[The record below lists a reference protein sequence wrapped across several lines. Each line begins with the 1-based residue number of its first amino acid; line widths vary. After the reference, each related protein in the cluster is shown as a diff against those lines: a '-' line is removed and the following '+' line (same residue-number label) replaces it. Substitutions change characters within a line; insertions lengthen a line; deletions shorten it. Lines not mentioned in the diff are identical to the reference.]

1 MHVHANASSSAQG
14 VDNSPAQQA
23 RSKYNSER
31 SPGFGLIVTQLARG
45 VYDPSNTANSLTS
58 GASSD
63 GTDTAAGDSTAGSSG
78 TTPQDSNTDPGPTQT
93 STSVDLIV

>member
-14 VDNSPAQQA
+14 WDKSPAQQA
-23 RSKYNSER
+23 RSKYNSEP
-31 SPGFGLIVTQLARG
+31 SPGFGQIVSQLARG
-45 VYDPSNTANSLTS
+45 VYDPSSTANSLTS

-63 GTDTAAGDSTAGSSG
+63 GTDTAAADSTAGSSG